1 VTRMQRRVA
10 TYGLDRLST
19 HESATHI
26 TCAQQVAALAET
38 SFGGDYSSCAQDPGH
53 LFFVPSRTL
62 LVSEAHELQI
72 RGENDLFGGVV
83 PVEFVGTKAISHPLV
98 GADPFTPSEWSREF
112 ESAVRDVVLKGLTV
126 FSIRDAQHVGEK
138 LVEMGP
144 VRVKPTRASGAAGQ
158 SLVTNKAELT
168 SALADID
175 EAELARCGLV
185 FEENLT
191 ECRTLSV
198 GYSRVAGLS
207 VSYCGTQ
214 SLTANNRGELVYG
227 GSDLFVIPGPLS
239 NLTGEKLSAQVRLAV
254 DQAQLFDAAV
264 NEFYP
269 AMYAS
274 RRNYDVAQ
282 GLDWQGNWKSGVLEQ
297 SWRIGGATPAELL
310 ALAAFK
316 SDPTLRSIRASS
328 VEVYG
333 SPRSSIPSEATIYF
347 EGIDENV
354 GPMIKYAVCHAN

>member
-1 VTRMQRRVA
+1 
-10 TYGLDRLST
+10 
-19 HESATHI
+19 
-26 TCAQQVAALAET
+26 
-38 SFGGDYSSCAQDPGH
+38 
-53 LFFVPSRTL
+53 
-62 LVSEAHELQI
+62 
-72 RGENDLFGGVV
+72 
-83 PVEFVGTKAISHPLV
+83 
-98 GADPFTPSEWSREF
+98 
-112 ESAVRDVVLKGLTV
+112 
-126 FSIRDAQHVGEK
+126 
-138 LVEMGP
+138 
-144 VRVKPTRASGAAGQ
+144 
-158 SLVTNKAELT
+158 
-168 SALADID
+168 
-175 EAELARCGLV
+175 
-185 FEENLT
+185 
-191 ECRTLSV
+191 
-198 GYSRVAGLS
+198 
-207 VSYCGTQ
+207 
-214 SLTANNRGELVYG
+214 
-227 GSDLFVIPGPLS
+227 
-239 NLTGEKLSAQVRLAV
+239 LAV

-333 SPRSSIPSEATIYF
+333 SPQSSIPSEATIYF